1 MRMHAS
7 WFGSQRPT
15 GYKVAART
23 PRAATASS
31 PRTRHPD
38 HTERAAVLGS
48 IKARPGNDGACGQR
62 RAMADL
68 DSPCA
73 RRPPTHVGRGEETGF
88 QVEQRNWYQG
98 SGECREMVLDIRSF
112 NPKLEAAAA
121 RLGPLRTPE
130 GEPIPPNTLAALK
143 RDLERHRIVD
153 PDNIEGWIGLGDSRH
168 RCRNGGLNRRTQ
180 GSAKSHQTTYS

>member
-98 SGECREMVLDIRSF
+98 SGECREIVLDFESPIQGRDVELQGQPGWPDRPRGHQDPQDSASRSQERSTV
-112 NPKLEAAAA
+112 PDDPAESEKLRWRLADRGPRLQERA
-121 RLGPLRTPE
+121 RFPRL
-130 GEPIPPNTLAALK
+130 
-143 RDLERHRIVD
+143 
-153 PDNIEGWIGLGDSRH
+153 
-168 RCRNGGLNRRTQ
+168 
-180 GSAKSHQTTYS
+180 

>member
-98 SGECREMVLDIRSF
+98 SGECREIVLDFESPIQGPNAMVR
-112 NPKLEAAAA
+112 LLA
-121 RLGPLRTPE
+121 RVVGIGIETADMLVQEVLSR
-130 GEPIPPNTLAALK
+130 NM
-143 RDLERHRIVD
+143 RD
-153 PDNIEGWIGLGDSRH
+153 
-168 RCRNGGLNRRTQ
+168 
-180 GSAKSHQTTYS
+180 

>member
-98 SGECREMVLDIRSF
+98 SGECREIVLDFQSPIQGGVM
-112 NPKLEAAAA
+112 NMYWAASKFTISLPGIVALAAGISVINGDAA
-121 RLGPLRTPE
+121 R
-130 GEPIPPNTLAALK
+130 AQA
-143 RDLERHRIVD
+143 
-153 PDNIEGWIGLGDSRH
+153 
-168 RCRNGGLNRRTQ
+168 
-180 GSAKSHQTTYS
+180 

>member
-38 HTERAAVLGS
+38 HTERAAVLGA

-62 RAMADL
+62 RATAGL

-98 SGECREMVLDIRSF
+98 SGECREIVLDFQSPIQGRETSRS
-112 NPKLEAAAA
+112 AGRTA
-121 RLGPLRTPE
+121 RKIELV
-130 GEPIPPNTLAALK
+130 INLK
-143 RDLERHRIVD
+143 
-153 PDNIEGWIGLGDSRH
+153 
-168 RCRNGGLNRRTQ
+168 T
-180 GSAKSHQTTYS
+180 AKSLGLTFPETLLATADEVIQ

>member
-62 RAMADL
+62 RATADL

-88 QVEQRNWYQG
+88 QVEQRNWYEG
-98 SGECREMVLDIRSF
+98 SGECREIVLDFESPIQGREPPPEFELTHMS
-112 NPKLEAAAA
+112 
-121 RLGPLRTPE
+121 RQRTNATTQLPQIV
-130 GEPIPPNTLAALK
+130 GHMDRPP
-143 RDLERHRIVD
+143 
-153 PDNIEGWIGLGDSRH
+153 
-168 RCRNGGLNRRTQ
+168 
-180 GSAKSHQTTYS
+180 

>member
-1 MRMHAS
+1 MRMNAS

-62 RAMADL
+62 RATADL

-88 QVEQRNWYQG
+88 QVEQRNWYEG
-98 SGECREMVLDIRSF
+98 SGECREIVLDFESPIQGRETGRSAGRAGHK
-112 NPKLEAAAA
+112 NRTDPQPQNGEGA
-121 RLGPLRTPE
+121 R
-130 GEPIPPNTLAALK
+130 
-143 RDLERHRIVD
+143 DRISD
-153 PDNIEGWIGLGDSRH
+153 RFAGARRRGDRMRRREFIAGLG
-168 RCRNGGLNRRTQ
+168 G
-180 GSAKSHQTTYS
+180 AVAWPF

>member
-98 SGECREMVLDIRSF
+98 SGECREIVLDFESPIQGRDRGQIASRPR
-112 NPKLEAAAA
+112 PKGAS
-121 RLGPLRTPE
+121 
-130 GEPIPPNTLAALK
+130 
-143 RDLERHRIVD
+143 
-153 PDNIEGWIGLGDSRH
+153 GLGW
-168 RCRNGGLNRRTQ
+168 RCVKKNAVREYFW
-180 GSAKSHQTTYS
+180 SASEIPLPQWYSPPWRQY

>member
-23 PRAATASS
+23 PRVATASS

-62 RAMADL
+62 RATADL

-88 QVEQRNWYQG
+88 QVEQRNWYEG
-98 SGECREMVLDIRSF
+98 SGECREIVLDFESPIQGRETSRSAGRAGRK
-112 NPKLEAAAA
+112 NRADPQPQDGEGARDRISDRAAGA
-121 RLGPLRTPE
+121 RR
-130 GEPIPPNTLAALK
+130 
-143 RDLERHRIVD
+143 R
-153 PDNIEGWIGLGDSRH
+153 GD
-168 RCRNGGLNRRTQ
+168 
-180 GSAKSHQTTYS
+180 

>member
-48 IKARPGNDGACGQR
+48 IKARPGNGGACGQR
-62 RAMADL
+62 RATAGL

-73 RRPPTHVGRGEETGF
+73 RRPPTRVGRGEETGF
-88 QVEQRNWYQG
+88 KVEQRNWYEG
-98 SGECREMVLDIRSF
+98 SGECREIMLDFESPIQGR
-112 NPKLEAAAA
+112 EARRTGRAATDALQFGDQPQDREDA
-121 RLGPLRTPE
+121 RADRTADA
-130 GEPIPPNTLAALK
+130 TC
-143 RDLERHRIVD
+143 
-153 PDNIEGWIGLGDSRH
+153 
-168 RCRNGGLNRRTQ
+168 RCRRGDRMKRRELI
-180 GSAKSHQTTYS
+180 

>member
-48 IKARPGNDGACGQR
+48 IKARPGNDRACGQR
-62 RAMADL
+62 RATAGL

-73 RRPPTHVGRGEETGF
+73 RRPPSCVGRGEETGGEETGF
-88 QVEQRNWYQG
+88 QVEQRNWYEG
-98 SGECREMVLDIRSF
+98 SGECREIVLDFESPIQGRETGR
-112 NPKLEAAAA
+112 PAGHAADQVRTRHQPQGRQSA
-121 RLGPLRTPE
+121 RPHHPGNAV
-130 GEPIPPNTLAALK
+130 G
-143 RDLERHRIVD
+143 HRRR
-153 PDNIEGWIGLGDSRH
+153 GDSVAEEGRSCPV
-168 RCRNGGLNRRTQ
+168 RPAADLG
-180 GSAKSHQTTYS
+180 

>member
-62 RAMADL
+62 RATAGL

-88 QVEQRNWYQG
+88 QVEQKNWYEG
-98 SGECREMVLDIRSF
+98 SGECREIVLDFESPIQGRETGF
-112 NPKLEAAAA
+112 QVEQKNWY
-121 RLGPLRTPE
+121 E
-130 GEPIPPNTLAALK
+130 GSGECREIVLDFESPIQGRY
-143 RDLERHRIVD
+143 RDLTA
-153 PDNIEGWIGLGDSRH
+153 L
-168 RCRNGGLNRRTQ
+168 LT
-180 GSAKSHQTTYS
+180 SAGMR

>member
-38 HTERAAVLGS
+38 HTERAAPLG
-48 IKARPGNDGACGQR
+48 ALQAPPGNDGACGQR
-62 RAMADL
+62 RATADL

-88 QVEQRNWYQG
+88 QVEQRNWYEG
-98 SGECREMVLDIRSF
+98 SGECREIVLDFESPIQGREAGRSAGRAGHKSRADPEPQ
-112 NPKLEAAAA
+112 NGEGSRNRISDRAA
-121 RLGPLRTPE
+121 GPRRRGDRVKRRSAITTPCGDLR
-130 GEPIPPNTLAALK
+130 
-143 RDLERHRIVD
+143 RRI
-153 PDNIEGWIGLGDSRH
+153 
-168 RCRNGGLNRRTQ
+168 
-180 GSAKSHQTTYS
+180 